1 MLLDRKLHNCYL
13 CSIRPLMDMD
23 KTTCREGSNNS
34 SLIVTVFHS
43 LYSVHG

>member
-1 MLLDRKLHNCYL
+1 MLLDRKLQNCYL
-13 CSIRPLMDMD
+13 CSIRPLMD

>member
-1 MLLDRKLHNCYL
+1 MLLERKLHNSYL
-13 CSIRPLMDMD
+13 IKQLVNSYY
-23 KTTCREGSNNS
+23 REGSNNS

>member
-13 CSIRPLMDMD
+13 CSIRPLMD
-23 KTTCREGSNNS
+23 KTTCRCREGSNNS